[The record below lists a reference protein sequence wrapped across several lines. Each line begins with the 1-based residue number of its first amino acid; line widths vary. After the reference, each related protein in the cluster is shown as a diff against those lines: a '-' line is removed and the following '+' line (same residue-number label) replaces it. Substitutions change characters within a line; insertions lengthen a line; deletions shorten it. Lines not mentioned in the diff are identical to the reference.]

1 MNNTTITRY
10 LNCDL
15 LIHKNDVERLG
26 FDKNYTEAEMI
37 DLAVKNSSPIIIKN
51 GKGKWYLKGKNES
64 IVSLKSLISINTGKY
79 ARRVCLLLE

>member
-1 MNNTTITRY
+1 MTHPTITRY

-37 DLAVKNSSPIIIKN
+37 DLAVKNSSHIIIKN
-51 GKGKWYLKGKNES
+51 GKGKWYLKGKDES
-64 IVSLKSLISINTGKY
+64 IDSLPFYNI
-79 ARRVCLLLE
+79 